1 MAQAPSLKTTPF
13 MSLGGN
19 YSFNDVFTK
28 DFIHRKLGNF
38 SFKAP
43 TTKAGNVAVKL
54 GLNTNVNDVDHSTK
68 LSLSDEFKLGFPF
81 SPKSGSDCYWETRL
95 RRNGEVKF
103 HVDGGNLQLW
113 KNVNLFANVKTNMSL
128 ESLDT
133 RLGVNYFGKSCESGT
148 RLERTNRG
156 QYLLT
161 QRNILRH
168 GSFLYGFVVRLGFDD
183 FKPGK
188 YDAILK
194 YSRNSLDLYLRHFS
208 PAKPAK
214 AGGLPLGKVVVNAV
228 YSKDKK
234 NTVGSQFKWNNE
246 KSKKTFV
253 LGLVHKYCDDV
264 TLKAKVSHY
273 GKITSSAKA
282 KLNDK
287 LTVTVGT
294 QVNLKNGT
302 KAFDFKK
309 LIPIP
314 LGVSLDFAI

>member
-28 DFIHRKLGNF
+28 DFIHKKLGNF

-43 TTKAGNVAVKL
+43 TSKQGNVAVKL
-54 GLNTNVNDVDHSTK
+54 GLNANVNAETSSTM

-81 SPKSGSDCYWETRL
+81 SPRVGSDCYLETRL

-103 HVDGGNLQLW
+103 HVDGGSLKLW
-113 KNVNLFANVKTNMSL
+113 KDVNLFANVKTNLSL
-128 ESLDT
+128 DALDT
-133 RLGVNYFGKSCESGT
+133 RVGVNYFGKTCESGT
-148 RLERTNRG
+148 RLERTNREK
-156 QYLLT
+156 YFLT

-168 GSFLYGFVVRLGFDD
+168 GSFLYGFVFRVGFDD
-183 FKPGK
+183 FKPDK

-194 YSRNSLDLYLRHFS
+194 YTHNSLDLYLQHIS
-208 PAKPAK
+208 PNKVPK
-214 AGGLPLGKVVVNAV
+214 AGGLPLGKIALNAI
-228 YSKDKK
+228 YTRDKK
-234 NTVGSQFKWNNE
+234 NTLGSSFKWD
-246 KSKKTFV
+246 SSRGKKRV
-253 LGLVHKYCDDV
+253 ILGLVHKYCDDL
-264 TLKAKVSHY
+264 TFKAKVDHK
-273 GKITSSAKA
+273 GKVTSSAKA

-294 QVNLKNGT
+294 QLNLQNGS

-309 LIPIP
+309 MIPFP
-314 LGVSLDFAI
+314 LGVNLDFAI